1 MPPPGEGMDGEAMT
15 ALRQALT
22 ASVPWPTVAE
32 RRRAWR
38 TFERALDRHLAA
50 RKLRPVWPPR

>member
-1 MPPPGEGMDGEAMT
+1 MT

-22 ASVPWPTVAE
+22 AGIAWPTPAE

-38 TFERALDRHLAA
+38 SFERALDRHLAT
-50 RKLRPVWPPR
+50 RPERRLRPIGTRR

>member
-1 MPPPGEGMDGEAMT
+1 MT

-22 ASVPWPTVAE
+22 ASVPWPTAAE
-32 RRRAWR
+32 RQRAWR

-50 RKLRPVWPPR
+50 RKLRPVGPPR